1 VRARAADLRAAG
13 RDAVCVSGRTGGG
26 VGELLALVSAR
37 LAAAMAT
44 LRVLLS
50 YSAGDLLEEAHRAGS
65 VSEAEYT
72 DAGVLLAAILPPYL
86 AGRLQEAA
94 LEAEGRKSL
103 SSGDAG
109 VTATPNRG
117 CSGVLGYSPNSH
129 RFHDSCCFN

>member
-13 RDAVCVSGRTGGG
+13 RDAVCVSGRTGEG

-44 LRVLLS
+44 LRVLLP

-72 DAGVLLAAILPPYL
+72 DAGVLLAAIVPPSL
-86 AGRLQEAA
+86 AGRLRAAA
-94 LEAEGRKSL
+94 LEAEGTDVAPGSRAAARAAAAAL
-103 SSGDAG
+103 AAGAEGSGGAG
-109 VTATPNRG
+109 DG
-117 CSGVLGYSPNSH
+117 W
-129 RFHDSCCFN
+129 